1 MTNIVANSFTTYQ
14 LTDEEMLVGQIL
26 TIAQTEVIQNM
37 LSVNAEEMLT
47 LEYDV
52 ANPQSFIQQQAYKRG
67 WIDTLRFILD
77 ASQSAIELN
86 QHPQQPEQ

>member
-14 LTDEEMLVGQIL
+14 LTDEEMLVGSVL
-26 TIAQTEVIQNM
+26 TIQQREVLQNL

-47 LEYDV
+47 LDYDV
-52 ANPQSFIQQQAYKRG
+52 DKPLSFVQQQGYKRG
-67 WIDTLRFILD
+67 WIDCLKYILD

-86 QHPQQPEQ
+86 QQPQQPE